1 MQVKG
6 KVIHIGQTENVT
18 DTFKKRVLV
27 VEVPDGE
34 YPQQI
39 KMEAVQ
45 KHVDILDNVKIGDDV
60 TASINLRGREF
71 DNKKTGQKDWFTS
84 IQVWKVES
92 DF

>member
-6 KVIHIGQTENVT
+6 RIIHIGQTENVT

-60 TASINLRGREF
+60 TASINLRGIEF
-71 DNKKTGQKDWFTS
+71 VNRNTSQKDWFTS